1 MGEVFR
7 FEVGYRLRQPS
18 TWVYALVLLG
28 IPFLLTSMAL
38 SRFFSFTSK
47 IRKHYHTIE
56 LVSGGLL
63 VAIGV
68 LIFTGQL
75 TIIVRYLQPYLPVY

>member
-1 MGEVFR
+1 
-7 FEVGYRLRQPS
+7 
-18 TWVYALVLLG
+18 VLLLAIYSAGLG
-28 IPFLLTSMAL
+28 IPFLLTSVAIN
-38 SRFFSFTSK
+38 RFFAVTSK

-56 LVSGGLL
+56 LASGGLL

-75 TIIVRYLQPYLPVY
+75 TIIVRYLEPYLPVY